1 MTTIRPNLLPQTP
14 QRAPNEDSARL
25 AAQRAFFSA
34 AMGQTQAS
42 AASRATAAAPP
53 VAQPAQVN
61 RIDAAASSEAPQ
73 KILRPGSLLDI
84 RV

>member
-14 QRAPNEDSARL
+14 QRQPNEDSARL

-34 AMGQTQAS
+34 AMGQAQTT
-42 AASRATAAAPP
+42 AAPRAAAAAPP

-61 RIDAAASSEAPQ
+61 RIDATASEAPQ